1 MNVCWRGC
9 GDGVG
14 WDGVYGMSEG
24 GRCDAD
30 QTVCAH
36 FLFPG
41 SWFLM
46 LQLCKFCT
54 IVWFVLFIV

>member
-30 QTVCAH
+30 EIGDL
-36 FLFPG
+36 LFGHGLAGAGTRRG
-41 SWFLM
+41 SW
-46 LQLCKFCT
+46 
-54 IVWFVLFIV
+54 